1 MPWQVLAL
9 TGQLACDD
17 DGDLVFRESLISTSR
32 QCGKSFAICSLIGFV
47 LTDYAALR
55 GRPMNVLSVAN
66 RLDRAE
72 SLFTILAP
80 ILVDKFDAKQMQ
92 ALGRKSVTL
101 PNGSV
106 WEIRAANKNLHGGS
120 YDVIAVDEVFDVD
133 AEVLDSALR
142 PSQIARKSPL
152 LSMWSTAGDE
162 GSKAMIALRE
172 QALSEIDTGIS
183 SQLYFAEWSMPQ
195 LFNGVPVDPMDE
207 RFWGWANPALG
218 TTITIEGL
226 RSVSKKDSF
235 MRAHLN
241 QWQAARGAWLDLG
254 VFDKCLTEIPMPD
267 DGVLSV
273 DSSIDDG
280 RFVGVRAA
288 MRDGIAHVKVEF
300 VTETETDMWHEI
312 ERVMD
317 NPKTQLL
324 ITPTLMLHLPIALQR
339 RTTQVGYAEL
349 TKYTTLVRSMIYEKR
364 VAHHGEILLNEH
376 CARSVLVKTPTGA
389 VLSSQKSPGPIELCR
404 TMVWAVAEVSR
415 PKTAH
420 RPQMVIVQNR

>member
-1 MPWQVLAL
+1 
-9 TGQLACDD
+9 
-17 DGDLVFRESLISTSR
+17 
-32 QCGKSFAICSLIGFV
+32 
-47 LTDYAALR
+47 
-55 GRPMNVLSVAN
+55 MNVLSVAN

-80 ILVDKFDAKQMQ
+80 ILVESFGGKQMQ

-106 WEIRAANKNLHGGS
+106 WEIRAANKNLHGS
-120 YDVIAVDEVFDVD
+120 SNDLICVDEVFDVD
-133 AEVLDSALR
+133 MEVLDVALR

-152 LSMWSTAGDE
+152 MSMWSTAGDE
-162 GSKAMIALRE
+162 GSTAMIALRE
-172 QALSEIDTGIS
+172 QALSEIDAGIS

-195 LFNGVPVDPMDE
+195 TFNGTPVDPMDE

-235 MRAHLN
+235 LRAHLN
-241 QWQAARGAWLDLG
+241 QWISARGAWLDRG
-254 VFDKCLTEIPMPD
+254 VWEKCLSDDAMPE
-267 DGVLSV
+267 GGCLSV
-273 DSSIDDG
+273 DTSLSDN

-288 MRDGIAHVKVEF
+288 IVDGITHVKVEF
-300 VTETETDMWHEI
+300 VAETETDMWLEI
-312 ERVMD
+312 DRVMAT
-317 NPKTQLL
+317 PLTQLL
-324 ITPTLMLHLPIALQR
+324 ITPTLMLHLPTALQR

-349 TKYTTLVRSMIYEKR
+349 TKYTSLVRSMIYEKR
-364 VAHHGEILLNEH
+364 VAHHGEVLLTEH
-376 CARSVLVKTPTGA
+376 CARAVLVKTPTGA

-415 PKTAH
+415 PKAAN
-420 RPQMVIVQNR
+420 RPMMVIV